1 MGFAVPRGGV
11 GYLAPEGFLPELL
24 RELEAVEGVLG
35 RLALCAAPPAV
46 QVAGLPTIVLPA
58 TDFPTTVFPAW
69 AQNIWHDLRVIPF
82 TSIAQA
88 ATALKGLG
96 PRWALYDEHL
106 PRRGRARLI
115 QQRLRGPSSKPL
127 VFGDPLPK
135 HPLGSWTL
143 LDDATLLASPRCSSP
158 FAHGEARFVEDKTG
172 PPSRAYLKLWEVFTL
187 LDRRPDPG
195 QLCLDLGSSPG
206 GWTWV
211 LHKLGARVISVD
223 KAPLDAR
230 LNGLPGITFRAE
242 SAFAQDPQVFGPV
255 DWLFSDVVCY
265 PERLLAMVR
274 RWLDAGTVQN
284 MVCTIKFQGETDF
297 QVIDQFR
304 SIPHSRLLHLA
315 NNKHELTWIWGRI
328 QDSEFRIFSPD
339 S

>member
-24 RELEAVEGVLG
+24 RELGAVEGVLG
-35 RLALCAAPPAV
+35 RLALCAAPFAHPVAVRPITVFPAT
-46 QVAGLPTIVLPA
+46 ALPA
-58 TDFPTTVFPAW
+58 TVLPAW

-115 QQRLRGPSSKPL
+115 QQRLRGPSSRPL

-135 HPLGSWTL
+135 LPLGSWTL
-143 LDDATLLASPRCSSP
+143 LDDTTLLASPHCSSP
-158 FAHGEARFVEDKTG
+158 FAHGEALFAEDKTG

-187 LDRRPDPG
+187 LDRRPRPG

-211 LHKLGARVISVD
+211 LHELGARVISVD

-230 LNGLPGITFRAE
+230 LAGLPGITFRAE
-242 SAFAQDPQVFGPV
+242 SAFAQDPQAFGPV

-274 RWLDAGTVQN
+274 RWLDAGTVRN

-297 QVIDQFR
+297 QVVDRFR

-315 NNKHELTWIWGRI
+315 HNKHELTWVCIV
-328 QDSEFRIFSPD
+328 
-339 S
+339 